1 MKLWNKEDNLNI
13 KIEKFTV
20 GNDRHYDLYLAEY
33 DIRAT
38 IAHAKM
44 LHNIKIITHSELAE
58 IISELKKITGY
69 GIILNTSFNDREPI
83 CEDASHSI
91 RCFLGTRIDYLY
103 FPEYSIVLSRKS

>member
-20 GNDRHYDLYLAEY
+20 GKDRYYDLYLAEY

-44 LHNIKIITHSELAE
+44 LKL
-58 IISELKKITGY
+58 
-69 GIILNTSFNDREPI
+69 
-83 CEDASHSI
+83 
-91 RCFLGTRIDYLY
+91 
-103 FPEYSIVLSRKS
+103 

>member
-58 IISELKKITGY
+58 IISELKKLIV
-69 GIILNTSFNDREPI
+69 ILKPDNLQLKTI
-83 CEDASHSI
+83 M
-91 RCFLGTRIDYLY
+91 RI
-103 FPEYSIVLSRKS
+103 FIQK

>member
-20 GNDRHYDLYLAEY
+20 GKDRYYDLYLAEY

-44 LHNIKIITHSELAE
+44 LHNIKIITHSELDK
-58 IISELKKITGY
+58 IISELEKIDND
-69 GIILNTSFNDREPI
+69 IKNPSSTS
-83 CEDASHSI
+83 S
-91 RCFLGTRIDYLY
+91 
-103 FPEYSIVLSRKS
+103 